1 MDKIPRNFR
10 IYLKVEDGIYECNP
24 FDQTDRLNNNVWT
37 ILKHD
42 FSEITDEELENLIYV
57 KTIKEGR
64 YVYKTKNDKRLIA
77 IQKTTDL
84 ILDETEDD
92 ILLYRNESNVF
103 SNPLRQDKFVTPLKP
118 ISLDRYESPRPN
130 RKLSHSYRDESPLRK
145 KLNRILDLLGGNR
158 IDSPPRPRKLNLF
171 KSKKSLKKKSLKKKS
186 LKKKSLKK
194 KSLKKKKSKRI
205 V

>member
-1 MDKIPRNFR
+1 MDKIPRKFKDC
-10 IYLKVEDGIYECNP
+10 LKVEDGIYECTP
-24 FDQTDRLNNNVWT
+24 SDQTDRLNNNVWT

-64 YVYKTKNDKRLIA
+64 YLYKTKNDKLLIA

-84 ILDETEDD
+84 ILHETEDD

-130 RKLSHSYRDESPLRK
+130 RKLSHPYRDESPLRK
-145 KLNRILDLLGGNR
+145 KLNHILDLLGGNR
-158 IDSPPRPRKLNLF
+158 IDSPPRPRKLNLNSF

-186 LKKKSLKK
+186 
-194 KSLKKKKSKRI
+194 KKKKSKKI
-205 V
+205 LKKQKSN